1 MENEEAS
8 AVLEKYLGNFS
19 EHPMFGMAAGM
30 QVDFI
35 ASMALEQF
43 TEKMMYTLNKELTKI
58 KKS

>member
-1 MENEEAS
+1 
-8 AVLEKYLGNFS
+8 
-19 EHPMFGMAAGM
+19 GM

-35 ASMALEQF
+35 ASMAPEQF